1 MRVLALG
8 GSGAMGAAAVR
19 AAVTLP
25 GVAEI
30 VVADR
35 DLGAAQRLAA
45 ELNGRGAVVR
55 ARRVDVT
62 EADDLHDALRSA
74 DVVLNTVG
82 PYYRF
87 GLSVLRAAIRA
98 RTHYLDICDD
108 WEPTLRML
116 ELDAAARDAGVCA
129 IIGVGA
135 SPGVSNLL
143 AARAARGLDAVEN
156 VYTAWPVDVP
166 EALDTAEVLGAGGE
180 PPAAA
185 VHWMQQI
192 SGAITVVRDGRLAE
206 EAPLRAVTLA
216 LPGRRRGTAYTVGHP
231 EPVTLHRS
239 LAPSGDAANLMVVT
253 PGTAAYL
260 DVLRTDIDKGRLTNE
275 SAARELAAPSSRRT
289 LRSILRAARFA
300 SHGTLPPFFA
310 AVTGRAGDEHR
321 TVLAHLADSAEVD
334 RFTAD
339 MARFTGIP
347 LALGL
352 AQLLDGTSRAAGV
365 HPPETIIDPERFFT
379 DLGIHIGSS
388 STERV
393 VSVEQSSSATL
404 ADDGSARSAPQ
415 PGSGVPHGT

>member
-19 AAVTLP
+19 AAVALSAVTE
-25 GVAEI
+25 V

-35 DLGAAQRLAA
+35 DLAAAQRLADG
-45 ELNGRGAVVR
+45 LNGHGAVVR

-62 EADDLHDALRSA
+62 ETDDLLEVLNGA

-87 GLSVLRAAIRA
+87 GLSVLRAAIRT

-108 WEPTLRML
+108 WEPTARML

-129 IIGVGA
+129 IIGMGA

-143 AARAARGLDAVEN
+143 AARAARELDRVEN

-166 EALDTAEVLGAGGE
+166 AGLGTAEALGVGGE
-180 PPAAA
+180 PSAAA

-192 SGAITVVRDGRLAE
+192 SGSITVVRDGRPTE

-216 LPGRRRGTAYTVGHP
+216 LPRGRRGTAYTVGHP

-253 PGTAAYL
+253 PGTVAYL

-275 SAARELAAPSSRRT
+275 SAARELAEPSARRA
-289 LRSILRAARFA
+289 LRSLLRAARFP

-310 AVTGRAGDEHR
+310 AVTGSAGGEHR
-321 TVLAHLADSAEVD
+321 TVLAHPTDGAEIA
-334 RFTAD
+334 RFIAD
-339 MARFTGIP
+339 MARSTGIP

-352 AQLLDGTSRAAGV
+352 AQLLDGTARAAGV
-365 HPPETIIDPERFFT
+365 HPPEAIIDPERFFT
-379 DLGIHIGSS
+379 DLGIHIGL
-388 STERV
+388 EAMEPV
-393 VSVEQSSSATL
+393 VSVEQAPTATL
-404 ADDGSARSAPQ
+404 AANGASASDRVAARDS
-415 PGSGVPHGT
+415 

>member
-1 MRVLALG
+1 MQVLALG

-25 GVAEI
+25 AVTEV

-35 DLGAAQRLAA
+35 DLAAAHALAEA
-45 ELNGRGAVVR
+45 LAGHDAVVR

-62 EADDLHDALRSA
+62 ESDDLHGALRDA

-87 GLSVLRAAIRA
+87 GLSILTAAIRT

-129 IIGVGA
+129 IIGMGA

-143 AARAARGLDAVEN
+143 AARAARDLDRVEN
-156 VYTAWPVDVP
+156 AYTAWPVDVP
-166 EALDTAEVLGAGGE
+166 DALDVAETLGAGGE
-180 PPAAA
+180 PSAAA

-192 SGAITVVRDGRLAE
+192 SGVITIVRDGRLTE
-206 EAPLRAVTLA
+206 EAPLRAVALA

-239 LAPSGDAANLMVVT
+239 LAPTGDAANLMVVT

-275 SAARELAAPSSRRT
+275 SAARELAEPSLRRT
-289 LRSILRAARFA
+289 LRAMPRATTFG

-310 AVTGRAGDEHR
+310 AVTGSAGDEHR
-321 TVLAHLADSAEVD
+321 TVLAHLTDTAEIT

-352 AQLLDGTSRAAGV
+352 AQLLDATARRPGV
-365 HPPETIIDPERFFT
+365 HPPEAIIDPDRFFT
-379 DLGIHIGSS
+379 DLGIRIGLEP
-388 STERV
+388 TEHV
-393 VSVEQSSSATL
+393 VSVEQAPSAAL
-404 ADDGSARSAPQ
+404 VGNGKRDRRARR
-415 PGSGVPHGT
+415 G